1 MHNEPVSK
9 NSEGVY
15 RTERSQVPLSLLM
28 GIVCLSQLFFTGTL
42 LAQTTENREQRAPAV
57 SRQVRYFPPPE
68 KKGGWRSLLPKS
80 GMPNKKQKHII
91 RKKCG
96 IDWDELRNVWEFTRQ
111 AGGDSGFLVIRHG
124 FIVGEWYQGC
134 DRTTHWDIYSSAKAY
149 TSTAYGV
156 LMGDSKAGQ
165 LPPERQFNLETKVFT
180 ENFLPEALPL
190 SDPRKAQIRLRHLLT
205 MTAGFAEVRLPA
217 TAPLEWALGK
227 TSGSPM
233 THLAADPGSEFFY
246 SNATAAHLV
255 LLFHRLA
262 GRDLFPYLKQR
273 VFDPIGMETVRW
285 KTVGGHGHLGP
296 YSKGYS
302 GLVTT
307 ARDHARFCHL
317 ALHRGNWSGCQL
329 VPQEYFDFAWQGT
342 NANPQ
347 YGAMWWVD
355 RLPDLVTWTRGARKN
370 NGYVVPSRDLIF
382 IRVGNATAQHFPEN
396 FEIDLAKKVINTIK
410 D

>member
-28 GIVCLSQLFFTGTL
+28 GIGCLSQLFFTGTL

-246 SNATAAHLV
+246 SNATVAHLV

-262 GRDLFPYLKQR
+262 GRDLFLYLKQR
-273 VFDPIGMETVRW
+273 VFDPIGMQTVRW

-307 ARDHARFCHL
+307 ARAHARFCHL